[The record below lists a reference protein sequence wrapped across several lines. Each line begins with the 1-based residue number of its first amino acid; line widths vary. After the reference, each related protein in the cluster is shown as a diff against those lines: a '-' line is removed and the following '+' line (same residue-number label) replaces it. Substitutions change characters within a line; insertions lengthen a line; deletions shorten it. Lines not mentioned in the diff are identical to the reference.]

1 VVRFA
6 PPLVIEA
13 EEIETAVEA
22 LRAALQEIERTT

>member
-1 VVRFA
+1 
-6 PPLVIEA
+6 VIEA